1 MDSIGDFCTRIRN
14 AIMADKDKVDMPTS
28 KMRQNLARKLRQ
40 YGYIRDF
47 RCADDG
53 LQGLMRIYLKYGKN
67 RKPAIQSIQRL
78 SRPSRRRYIKADEIQ
93 DTRSGYGLTI
103 LSTNKGVLS
112 GRESRK
118 QNTGGELLFE
128 VW

>member
-14 AIMADKDKVDMPTS
+14 AIMAGKDKVDMPAS
-28 KMRQNLARKLRQ
+28 KMRQSLAQKLKQ

-47 RCADDG
+47 RYVDDG
-53 LQGLMRIYLKYGKN
+53 LEGLMRIYLKYGPN

-78 SRPSRRRYIKADEIQ
+78 SRPSRRRYIKAPAIQ

-103 LSTNKGVLS
+103 LSSNKGILS
-112 GRESRK
+112 GREARK